1 MVGERPP
8 DPLLLGQDTMNAGSS
23 TGWTDE
29 KHMLYI
35 SSLEE
40 SFVTQLYD
48 GKVNSNGAFFQS
60 SSVWGHGICTG
71 NRRDTIVAQ
80 GYWGMGEAKGAESR
94 ASQAGHIG
102 SPSYF
107 GHQEDSKS
115 YYTGDD
121 ASTTEPRQERISY
134 RAKQKNPGVS
144 SAFHWHGHSS
154 SGTTE
159 LSDQNFSD
167 QETEGSWELS
177 GACSKKRLK
186 QAARTSSGLVASPG
200 NANLEGYYSGSSSDF
215 DIGLLNEETASP
227 SWKAQ
232 GLRTWSV

>member
-1 MVGERPP
+1 M
-8 DPLLLGQDTMNAGSS
+8 DTMNTGSS

-29 KHMLYI
+29 KHMMYI

-40 SFVTQLYD
+40 TFVTQLYD
-48 GKVNSNGAFFQS
+48 GKLNSKGVFFQS
-60 SSVWGHGICTG
+60 SSLRGHGICTG
-71 NRRDTIVAQ
+71 NHRDTIVDQ
-80 GYWGMGEAKGAESR
+80 GYWGMGEANGSESR
-94 ASQAGHIG
+94 ESQAGHLG
-102 SPSYF
+102 SPSYC

-115 YYTGDD
+115 YYMGDD

-134 RAKQKNPGVS
+134 GAKQKNPGVS
-144 SAFHWHGHSS
+144 SAFHWHVPSS

-167 QETEGSWELS
+167 KETEGSWELS
-177 GACSKKRLK
+177 GACTKKRLK
-186 QAARTSSGLVASPG
+186 QDVRTSRSSGLVASPG